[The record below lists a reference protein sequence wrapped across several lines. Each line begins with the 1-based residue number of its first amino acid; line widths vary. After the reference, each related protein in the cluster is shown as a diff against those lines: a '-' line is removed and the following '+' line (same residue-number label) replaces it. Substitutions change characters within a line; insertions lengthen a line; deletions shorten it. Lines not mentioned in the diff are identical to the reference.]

1 MLHDDADRP
10 LTTKVSS
17 FAQDLLYTVNSGRHL
32 TPKHILL
39 HIYIYIKEETKKNYK
54 FAVTL
59 CFMLY
64 IVNSYSETWTRPK
77 PPVTTKIQDQRYA
90 YKRENSLKKSLIWIF
105 CRFLKCSNKSVN
117 SWTGFNI
124 ITKNINDL
132 VVTKD
137 AVGYVSTIGTPAI
150 SMNNWHTCN
159 KYQQLAHLQ

>member
-1 MLHDDADRP
+1 
-10 LTTKVSS
+10 
-17 FAQDLLYTVNSGRHL
+17 
-32 TPKHILL
+32 
-39 HIYIYIKEETKKNYK
+39 
-54 FAVTL
+54 
-59 CFMLY
+59 MLY

-150 SMNNWHTCN
+150 SINNWHTCN
-159 KYQQLAHLQ
+159 KYEQWPWDSYGCQINLRCSATWVGNNCLWSGNICQSYWDFLEKSCSLQKHHHSNGSFSYHH